1 MREGRLKR
9 AGLVATN
16 SMRGGASRRVLAA
29 IVTEGK
35 VFDAWDDERW
45 VVKGVAVRVSLICFA
60 KEFAEEVRV
69 DGRVVQQI
77 NSDLTGATIDITAA
91 KPLEENQHTSFQGV
105 TKGGAFGVDGVLARQ
120 WLEAPVNPNGRYNS
134 DVLRPTVSGGNLQKR
149 LIDKW
154 VIDFGMLAER
164 EAALYAAPFGFVT
177 QFVWPERIHNR
188 RELYKRYWWRF
199 AERRPGMWTNLNNLS
214 RYIATPKVS
223 RHRFFLY
230 LDRSIV
236 PDNLV
241 IVITRDD
248 DTTFGILSSR
258 IHRAWC
264 LAKGAWCGVG
274 NDPTYTPTSTF
285 ETYPFPEGLTPNVPA
300 AEYADDPRA
309 VAIAEAARCLNG
321 LRGMWLNPP
330 DLVERVPEVVPGY
343 PDRIVP
349 VSPKAATILKKRTLT
364 NLYNERPA

>member
-1 MREGRLKR
+1 MREGWLKR

-134 DVLRPTVSGGNLQKR
+134 DVLRPTVSGGNPAK
-149 LIDKW
+149 K
-154 VIDFGMLAER
+154 
-164 EAALYAAPFGFVT
+164 T
-177 QFVWPERIHNR
+177 NR
-188 RELYKRYWWRF
+188 
-199 AERRPGMWTNLNNLS
+199 
-214 RYIATPKVS
+214 
-223 RHRFFLY
+223 
-230 LDRSIV
+230 
-236 PDNLV
+236 
-241 IVITRDD
+241 
-248 DTTFGILSSR
+248 
-258 IHRAWC
+258 
-264 LAKGAWCGVG
+264 
-274 NDPTYTPTSTF
+274 
-285 ETYPFPEGLTPNVPA
+285 
-300 AEYADDPRA
+300 
-309 VAIAEAARCLNG
+309 
-321 LRGMWLNPP
+321 
-330 DLVERVPEVVPGY
+330 
-343 PDRIVP
+343 
-349 VSPKAATILKKRTLT
+349 
-364 NLYNERPA
+364 